1 MPFAARRH
9 PAVASARTHTRAW
22 ATDMGMFGEGVW
34 TPAIFERDEPLIM
47 GVVFFSAVL
56 MLVGN
61 VLSDL
66 CVALVDPRVS
76 YK

>member
-1 MPFAARRH
+1 
-9 PAVASARTHTRAW
+9 
-22 ATDMGMFGEGVW
+22 
-34 TPAIFERDEPLIM
+34 M

>member
-1 MPFAARRH
+1 LF
-9 PAVASARTHTRAW
+9 VSAT
-22 ATDMGMFGEGVW
+22 
-34 TPAIFERDEPLIM
+34 
-47 GVVFFSAVL
+47 L
-56 MLVGN
+56 MLIGN